1 MNRRELIAL
10 LGGAA
15 AWPLA
20 ARAQKAQQGGKHY
33 RVGVLSPERPPAGL
47 IEAFRQGLR
56 EFGYVEG
63 ENIALEMRIAE
74 GDNQELEALAREL
87 VELKVDVILAV
98 NTPAVQA
105 AKKATG
111 SLPII
116 MTRLADPVKTG
127 LVSNLSRP
135 GGNITGLSFMSDE
148 LSGKRLALLKEA
160 LPKISRVAAL
170 WYDGNPGA
178 TIAVD
183 GMKAP
188 SRELGLDFQFFQIHD
203 RPDVIRVLQ
212 DGNPRRVEALILVDD
227 AVVTSHRFEILS
239 WAANHS
245 VAVVSLYK
253 PFAAAGALMAYGP
266 SALAMYRRAAYY
278 ADRIL
283 KGANPGD
290 LPVEQPTR
298 FELVI
303 NLKTARALN
312 IKISDNLL
320 SLADEVIE

>member
-1 MNRRELIAL
+1 
-10 LGGAA
+10 
-15 AWPLA
+15 
-20 ARAQKAQQGGKHY
+20 
-33 RVGVLSPERPPAGL
+33 RPPAGL

-188 SRELGLDFQFFQIHD
+188 SRELEHVPPQLNRGDSREAKD
-203 RPDVIRVLQ
+203 
-212 DGNPRRVEALILVDD
+212 RRV
-227 AVVTSHRFEILS
+227 
-239 WAANHS
+239 
-245 VAVVSLYK
+245 
-253 PFAAAGALMAYGP
+253 
-266 SALAMYRRAAYY
+266 YRH
-278 ADRIL
+278 
-283 KGANPGD
+283 
-290 LPVEQPTR
+290 
-298 FELVI
+298 
-303 NLKTARALN
+303 
-312 IKISDNLL
+312 
-320 SLADEVIE
+320 